1 MPRSAKKAQGRL
13 QTYVVLLRGI
23 NVGGKTKISMSDLRT
38 LLTGLGAEDVR
49 THLQSGN
56 AVLRSRMAATRLTAA
71 VEKAIAR
78 ELSLEVTVLVRTS
91 AQLVR
96 VVASNPFSG
105 KAKAP
110 AKVHVAFLAAA
121 PGRARVQALDPK
133 RSEPDEF
140 RVAGR
145 EIYLYYPNGYGR
157 TKINNAYFEKQLG
170 VAATTRNWNTVTKL
184 AELANA

>member
-56 AVLRSRMAATRLTAA
+56 A
-71 VEKAIAR
+71 
-78 ELSLEVTVLVRTS
+78 VLVRTS

-184 AELANA
+184 AELA

>member
-1 MPRSAKKAQGRL
+1 MPRSAKAQGRL

-78 ELSLEVTVLVRTS
+78 ELSLEVSVLVRTR

-96 VVASNPFSG
+96 VVASNP
-105 KAKAP
+105 
-110 AKVHVAFLAAA
+110 
-121 PGRARVQALDPK
+121 LDRK
-133 RSEPDEF
+133 S
-140 RVAGR
+140 V
-145 EIYLYYPNGYGR
+145 
-157 TKINNAYFEKQLG
+157 
-170 VAATTRNWNTVTKL
+170 V
-184 AELANA
+184 

>member
-1 MPRSAKKAQGRL
+1 MPRSSKKRGRL

-38 LLTGLGAEDVR
+38 LLTELGAEDVR

-56 AVLRSRMAATRLTAA
+56 AVLRSRMAATQLMAA

-78 ELSLEVTVLVRTS
+78 ELSLEVTVLVRTGT
-91 AQLVR
+91 QLAK
-96 VVASNPFSG
+96 VVANNPFARR
-105 KAKAP
+105 AKAP

-121 PGRARVQALDPK
+121 PGRARVQALDVK
-133 RSEPDEF
+133 RGAPDEF

-184 AELANA
+184 AELATA